1 MTNRIPARPELHI
14 KPGKLD
20 FVSLTVSHAS
30 LLPVPYNSQT
40 LHLSRK
46 ASADGTSVHLGPIA
60 LPDNTAIR
68 MALWR
73 ALHLEADA
81 PRIPSRQ
88 LRSSLSLPRL
98 AGKTRPDTA
107 PSRVLLAS
115 ASIVA
120 RARFV
125 EDLLTSK
132 IAAGI
137 SQYVILGAGLD
148 TFAQRYPQFS
158 SQLHI
163 FEIDQPS
170 PQAWKRERLH
180 QLGLGIP
187 PNLHLVPVN
196 FEAGDT
202 WWQKLTAAGFDSTRP
217 AFIASTGVS
226 MYLTREAIIATLRQ
240 VAKLAPGSVLV
251 MSFLLP
257 IDQVDPS
264 IRPGMERA
272 VEGAR
277 ASGTPFLSF
286 FMPTDL
292 LALARDAGFTQ
303 VEHVSADDLAQSYFA
318 NRPDGLRP
326 PSNSE
331 ELLIATT

>member
-1 MTNRIPARPELHI
+1 MTEPQAS
-14 KPGKLD
+14 PGQ
-20 FVSLTVSHAS
+20 
-30 LLPVPYNSQT
+30 P
-40 LHLSRK
+40 
-46 ASADGTSVHLGPIA
+46 A

-68 MALWR
+68 TALWR

-81 PRIPSRQ
+81 PPHVFHDDIALQLVAPEVGWQSRPDM
-88 LRSSLSLPRL
+88 SPF
-98 AGKTRPDTA
+98 TRPF
-107 PSRVLLAS
+107 R

-125 EDLLTSK
+125 EDLLLNKVADGLT
-132 IAAGI
+132 
-137 SQYVILGAGLD
+137 QYVILGAGLD
-148 TFAQRYPQFS
+148 TFAQRHPHLA

-163 FEIDQPS
+163 FEIDQPGL
-170 PQAWKRERLH
+170 QAWKRERLH

-187 PNLHLVPVN
+187 ANLHLVPVN

-202 WWQKLTAAGFDSTRP
+202 WWQKLTAAGFDSAHPT
-217 AFIASTGVS
+217 FLASTGVS

-240 VAKLAPGSVLV
+240 VAQLAPGSTLA

-264 IRPGMERA
+264 IRTGMQRA

-286 FMPTDL
+286 FMPEDL
-292 LALARDAGFTQ
+292 LTLAREAGFSQ
-303 VEHVSADDLAQSYFA
+303 VEHISADDLALRYFA
-318 NRPDGLRP
+318 NRTDNLRP

>member
-1 MTNRIPARPELHI
+1 MTEPQSTSAPL
-14 KPGKLD
+14 
-20 FVSLTVSHAS
+20 
-30 LLPVPYNSQT
+30 SQ
-40 LHLSRK
+40 
-46 ASADGTSVHLGPIA
+46 
-60 LPDNTAIR
+60 PDNTAIR
-68 MALWR
+68 TALWR

-81 PRIPSRQ
+81 LPHIFQDNIAIQ
-88 LRSSLSLPRL
+88 LVDPE
-98 AGKTRPDTA
+98 AGWQTRPDMSPFTR
-107 PSRVLLAS
+107 PFR

-125 EDLLTSK
+125 EDLLASK
-132 IAAGI
+132 IAEGL

-148 TFAQRYPQFS
+148 TFTQRHPQFA

-202 WWQKLTAAGFDSTRP
+202 WWQKLTVAGFDSTRP

-226 MYLTREAIIATLRQ
+226 MYLTHEAIIATLRQ
-240 VAKLAPGSVLV
+240 VARLAPGSMLV

-257 IDQVDPS
+257 INQVDPS

-303 VEHVSADDLAQSYFA
+303 VEHVSADDLALRYFA

-331 ELLIATT
+331 ELLIAIT

>member
-1 MTNRIPARPELHI
+1 MTEPQSTP
-14 KPGKLD
+14 
-20 FVSLTVSHAS
+20 VSLA
-30 LLPVPYNSQT
+30 Q
-40 LHLSRK
+40 
-46 ASADGTSVHLGPIA
+46 
-60 LPDNTAIR
+60 PDNTAIR
-68 MALWR
+68 TALWR

-81 PRIPSRQ
+81 LPHIFQDNIAIQ
-88 LRSSLSLPRL
+88 LVAPE
-98 AGKTRPDTA
+98 AGWQARPDMSPFTRPF
-107 PSRVLLAS
+107 R

-125 EDLLTSK
+125 EDLLTCK
-132 IAAGI
+132 IAEGI
-137 SQYVILGAGLD
+137 SQYVVLGAGLD
-148 TFAQRYPQFS
+148 TFAQRHS
-158 SQLHI
+158 HLASQPHI

-202 WWQKLTAAGFDSTRP
+202 WWQKLTAAGFDSNRP

-240 VAKLAPGSVLV
+240 VAQLAPGSMLV

-264 IRPGMERA
+264 IRPGMVRA

-303 VEHVSADDLAQSYFA
+303 VKHVSADDLALRYFA

-326 PSNSE
+326 PTNSE
-331 ELLIATT
+331 ELLIATI

>member
-1 MTNRIPARPELHI
+1 MTEPQ
-14 KPGKLD
+14 
-20 FVSLTVSHAS
+20 AS
-30 LLPVPYNSQT
+30 PDHP
-40 LHLSRK
+40 
-46 ASADGTSVHLGPIA
+46 A

-68 MALWR
+68 TALWR

-81 PRIPSRQ
+81 PPHVFHDDIALQLVAPEAGWQSRPDM
-88 LRSSLSLPRL
+88 SPF
-98 AGKTRPDTA
+98 TRPF
-107 PSRVLLAS
+107 R

-125 EDLLTSK
+125 EDLLLNKVADGLT
-132 IAAGI
+132 
-137 SQYVILGAGLD
+137 QYVILGAGLD
-148 TFAQRYPQFS
+148 TFAQRHPQLA

-163 FEIDQPS
+163 FEIDQPG

-187 PNLHLVPVN
+187 ANLHLVPVN

-217 AFIASTGVS
+217 AFLASTGVS

-240 VAKLAPGSVLV
+240 VARLAPGSTLA

-264 IRPGMERA
+264 IRTGMQRA

-286 FMPTDL
+286 FMPEDL
-292 LALARDAGFTQ
+292 LTLAREAGFSQ
-303 VEHVSADDLAQSYFA
+303 VEHISADDLALRYFA
-318 NRPDGLRP
+318 NRTDKLRP

>member
-1 MTNRIPARPELHI
+1 MTEPQ
-14 KPGKLD
+14 
-20 FVSLTVSHAS
+20 ST
-30 LLPVPYNSQT
+30 
-40 LHLSRK
+40 
-46 ASADGTSVHLGPIA
+46 SAPLA
-60 LPDNTAIR
+60 QPDNTAIR
-68 MALWR
+68 TALWR

-81 PRIPSRQ
+81 LPHIFQDNIAIQ
-88 LRSSLSLPRL
+88 LVAPE
-98 AGKTRPDTA
+98 AGWQTRPDMSPFTR
-107 PSRVLLAS
+107 PFR

-125 EDLLTSK
+125 EDLLASK
-132 IAAGI
+132 IAEGL
-137 SQYVILGAGLD
+137 SQYVVLGAGLD
-148 TFAQRYPQFS
+148 TFAQRHPQFA

-163 FEIDQPS
+163 FEIDQPC

-187 PNLHLVPVN
+187 HNLHLVPVN

-217 AFIASTGVS
+217 AFIASIGVS

-286 FMPTDL
+286 FMPKDL
-292 LALARDAGFTQ
+292 LALARNAGFTQ
-303 VEHVSADDLAQSYFA
+303 VEHVSADDLAQRYFA

-326 PSNSE
+326 PTNSE